1 MVRTTADA
9 SEVKRL
15 WADPA
20 RRGLGVGSVLLDT
33 ALRLHAGTIRLSV
46 WDWRHDAVR
55 LYESRGFR
63 RVPSWDP
70 RPRLLCLERSVR

>member
-1 MVRTTADA
+1 M
-9 SEVKRL
+9 KRL

-20 RRGLGVGSVLLDT
+20 RRGLGVGSALLDT
-33 ALRLHAGTIRLSV
+33 VLDRRTGTVRLSV

-55 LYESRGFR
+55 LYKSRGFR

-70 RPRLLCLERSVR
+70 RPRLLCMERIAR